1 MIRTIVGGATAVAFL
16 LGPSAALA
24 RAPAPAW
31 IVTPSDDGC
40 RAELEL
46 VGRSGGSTPVTVV
59 SDGDIVSLK
68 FAKDH
73 LPARAFLPIRIDGA
87 RFSNLMLREGEGA
100 GELVLSEETVAALR
114 KGGSLDIAWLADEPR
129 STSLDGSDRG
139 LADLKVCGAQAASR
153 HREAL
158 AEEQARRER
167 EEAEAR
173 AKALNE
179 AQLAAVQA
187 QAAAAE
193 AQRQRAE
200 AERRQAEAAAERD
213 RRAAA
218 EAQARA
224 EEEARR
230 QAYEDDRRRAYYGGD
245 YDEDDRWAP
254 RDRRWPPPR
263 WDDPY

>member
-1 MIRTIVGGATAVAFL
+1 VIRTIVGGATAVAFL